1 MTALYIGI
9 YIIVALIVYLVALF
23 AWAFGIGMGYPYAKW
38 YHWSNIGCACIMFG
52 YPVAAIAAGILI
64 FAR

>member
-9 YIIVALIVYLVALF
+9 YILVARVIYLAALF
-23 AWAFGIGMGYPYAKW
+23 AWAFGFGMAYPWAKAT
-38 YHWSNIGCACIMFG
+38 HWSNIGCICIAIV
-52 YPVAAIAAGILI
+52 YLIAAISEGILI

>member
-23 AWAFGIGMGYPYAKW
+23 AWAFGIGMAYPWAKPTR
-38 YHWSNIGCACIMFG
+38 WSDVKTRSTCDD
-52 YPVAAIAAGILI
+52 
-64 FAR
+64 

>member
-23 AWAFGIGMGYPYAKW
+23 AWALGIGMGYPYAKAT
-38 YHWSNIGCACIMFG
+38 HWSNIGCIRLAIVS
-52 YPVAAIAAGILI
+52 PIAAIDAGILI
-64 FAR
+64 FN

>member
-1 MTALYIGI
+1 MPAVYIGI

-23 AWAFGIGMGYPYAKW
+23 AWAFGIGMGYPYAKAT
-38 YHWSNIGCACIMFG
+38 HWSNIGCICISIG
-52 YPVAAIAAGILI
+52 YPIAAIAAGILI